1 MNLGSL
7 FVLSMKFFRI
17 QKLETRIWKI
27 KVTNYMVY
35 IIIFIIRLFT
45 FYKVVDFLEINP
57 EIIGPNCNYV
67 IYRR

>member
-1 MNLGSL
+1 
-7 FVLSMKFFRI
+7 
-17 QKLETRIWKI
+17 
-27 KVTNYMVY
+27 MVY